1 MNKNAVL
8 PHLYMNTQNHITA
21 PSSLGIS
28 VREGKVVVSSRDIA
42 DKFGKKHFHVL
53 RDIETLEC
61 SKDFTE
67 SNFGCSEYTDSTGR
81 KLPEVLMTRDGFT
94 FLAMGFTGAKAA
106 QFKEAYI
113 AEFNRMEAELKKR
126 NEGESLMKVLSD
138 PHAVLKIVGALA
150 EERDKNRALEAKIEE
165 DRHHVLFSKVSQA
178 SKDCISV
185 NQLAK
190 DINKMGYPMG
200 EKRLFDWFREN
211 GWLIKRSGSTHN
223 LPSQKSAERKLFE
236 INSTSVCQ
244 NGEERVYSTPKV
256 TQKGKDFFLSVFEK
270 MKRQKFGEELPI
282 SH

>member
-1 MNKNAVL
+1 MNKSATL
-8 PHLYMNTQNHITA
+8 HHLYMNTQNHITA
-21 PSSLGIS
+21 PSSLGLS
-28 VREGKVVVSSRDIA
+28 VREGKVVVSSRDVA
-42 DKFGKKHFHVL
+42 KKFGKFHK
-53 RDIETLEC
+53 DILKALKNLDC
-61 SKDFTE
+61 STSFTE
-67 SNFGCSEYTDSTGR
+67 RNFAPSEYTDSTGR

-113 AEFNRMEAELKKR
+113 AEFNRMEAELKNQDR
-126 NEGESLMKVLSD
+126 GESLMKVLSD

-150 EERDKNRALEAKIEE
+150 DERDKTKALEAKIEE
-165 DRHHVLFSKVSQA
+165 DSHHVLFSKVSQA

-200 EKRLFDWFREN
+200 EKRLFEWFREN

-223 LPSQKSAERKLFE
+223 LPTQKSAESKLFE
-236 INSTSVCQ
+236 INSRPSFQ
-244 NGEERVYSTPKV
+244 NGEERVFSTPMV

-270 MKRQKFGEELPI
+270 IKRQEFGEELPLA
-282 SH
+282 

>member
-1 MNKNAVL
+1 MNKSATL
-8 PHLYMNTQNHITA
+8 HHLYMNTQNHITA
-21 PSSLGIS
+21 PSSLGLS
-28 VREGKVVVSSRDIA
+28 VREGKVVVSSRDVA
-42 DKFGKKHFHVL
+42 DKFGKEHGKVL
-53 RDIETLEC
+53 RAVRDLDC
-61 SKDFTE
+61 STSFNE
-67 SNFGCSEYTDSTGR
+67 ANFGFVEYVDSKGEKR
-81 KLPEVLMTRDGFT
+81 PEVLMTRDGFT

-113 AEFNRMEAELKKR
+113 SEFNRMEAELKNQDR
-126 NEGESLMKVLSD
+126 GESLMKVLSD

-150 EERDKNRALEAKIEE
+150 DERDKTKALEAKIEE
-165 DRHHVLFSKVSQA
+165 DSHHVLFSKVSQA
-178 SKDCISV
+178 SKDCIPV

-236 INSTSVCQ
+236 INCTSVCQ
-244 NGEERVYSTPKV
+244 NGEERVYSTPMV

-270 MKRQKFGEELPI
+270 MKLQKFGEELPLA
-282 SH
+282 

>member
-1 MNKNAVL
+1 MNENAVL
-8 PHLYMNTQNHITA
+8 HHLYMNTQNHITV
-21 PSSLGIS
+21 PSSLGLS
-28 VREGKVVVSSRDIA
+28 VREGKVVVSSRDVA
-42 DKFGKKHFHVL
+42 EKFGKRHDNVL
-53 RDIETLEC
+53 RDIENLEC
-61 SKDFTE
+61 SPEFGRLNFEE
-67 SNFGCSEYTDSTGR
+67 SSYINKQN
-81 KLPEVLMTRDGFT
+81 KLQPEVLMTRDGFT

-113 AEFNRMEAELKKR
+113 AEFNRMEAELKNQDR
-126 NEGESLMKVLSD
+126 GESLMKVLSD

-150 EERDKNRALEAKIEE
+150 DERDKTKALEAKIEE
-165 DRHHVLFSKVSQA
+165 DSHHVLFSKVSQA

-200 EKRLFDWFREN
+200 EKRLFEWSREN

-223 LPSQKSAERKLFE
+223 LPTQKSVESKLFE
-236 INSTSVCQ
+236 INSTPKYQ

-270 MKRQKFGEELPI
+270 MKRQEFGEELPLA
-282 SH
+282 

>member
-1 MNKNAVL
+1 MNKSATL
-8 PHLYMNTQNHITA
+8 HHLYMNTQNHITA
-21 PSSLGIS
+21 PSSLGLS
-28 VREGKVVVSSRDIA
+28 VREGKVVVSSRDVA
-42 DKFGKKHFHVL
+42 KKFGKLHK
-53 RDIETLEC
+53 DILKAAKNLDC
-61 SKDFTE
+61 SISFNE
-67 SNFGCSEYTDSTGR
+67 RNFAPVEYVDNKGEKR
-81 KLPEVLMTRDGFT
+81 PEVLMTRDGFT

-113 AEFNRMEAELKKR
+113 TEFNRMEAELKNQDR
-126 NEGESLMKVLSD
+126 GESLMKVLSD

-150 EERDKNRALEAKIEE
+150 DERDKTKALEAKIEE
-165 DRHHVLFSKVSQA
+165 DSHHVLFSKVSQA
-178 SKDCISV
+178 SKDCIPV

-236 INSTSVCQ
+236 INCTSVCQ
-244 NGEERVYSTPKV
+244 NGEERVYSTPMV

-270 MKRQKFGEELPI
+270 MKLQKFGEELPLN
-282 SH
+282 

>member
-1 MNKNAVL
+1 
-8 PHLYMNTQNHITA
+8 MNTQNHIAA
-21 PSSLGIS
+21 PSSLGLSIH
-28 VREGKVVVSSRDIA
+28 EGKVVVSSRDVA
-42 DKFGKKHFHVL
+42 EKFGKKHFHVL
-53 RDIETLEC
+53 RDIENLEC

-81 KLPEVLMTRDGFT
+81 KLPEVLMTRDGFS
-94 FLAMGFTGAKAA
+94 FLVMGFTGTKAA
-106 QFKEAYI
+106 HFKEAYI
-113 AEFNRMEAELKKR
+113 DEFNRMEDELKNR
-126 NEGESLMKVLSD
+126 NEGESIMKVLSD

-150 EERDKNRALEAKIEE
+150 DERDKTKALESKIEE

-200 EKRLFDWFREN
+200 ERRLFEWLREN

-223 LPSQKSAERKLFE
+223 LPTQKSAESKLFE
-236 INSTSVCQ
+236 INSRPSFQ
-244 NGEERVYSTPKV
+244 NGEERVYSTPMV

-270 MKRQKFGEELPI
+270 MKCQEFGEELPLA
-282 SH
+282 